1 MTRGIVA
8 ENHGGEQK
16 ERAAAGG
23 GGGAPPLVIK
33 ENSSC
38 GADVPFFESPVAE
51 SARLPSPR
59 SSTVCQTSQRRRRP
73 SPTARRRTLRRT
85 SSTGVRSSRASRSI
99 GR

>member
-1 MTRGIVA
+1 MINGWVE
-8 ENHGGEQK
+8 ENHRGRK
-16 ERAAAGG
+16 GG
-23 GGGAPPLVIK
+23 GGGEGGGGGPPQLVIT

-38 GADVPFFESPVAE
+38 GADVPCFESPVAE